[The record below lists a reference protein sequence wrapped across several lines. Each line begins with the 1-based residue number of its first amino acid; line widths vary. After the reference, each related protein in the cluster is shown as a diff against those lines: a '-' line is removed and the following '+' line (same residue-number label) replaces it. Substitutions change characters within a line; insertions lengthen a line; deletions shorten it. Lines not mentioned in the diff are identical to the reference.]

1 MLIWHFIIIRC
12 ILYGIS
18 FKICGDTLSEAIEC
32 IVHQTFADW
41 ELIMCDDGS
50 NDDTYEI
57 AISYKEK
64 YPEKIIVLQNEKN
77 RGLNY
82 TLNKCLKQAKGKYI
96 ARMDGDD
103 RCDKE
108 RFAIEI
114 NVLEKE
120 PEIAIVST
128 DMEFFDESGVWGKIS
143 HPEYPV
149 PEDFVKESPFCH
161 APCMVKREAYMKVKG
176 YSVSDKLLR
185 VEDYHLWIKMY
196 KCGYRGKN
204 IHKCLYQMRDDRN
217 AYSRRSFKNRLNE
230 YYVKRLAIRTFR
242 LKKWNYLLALR
253 PIIVGLLPNCVYDKL
268 HKGRLAKKESWKS
281 LDMQKKKILFLIHD
295 LGQGGAE
302 KVLVNLVNNINRN
315 EFDISVTVLFGGGIN
330 EQFLKPDIKFKAVW
344 PKMIPGNSKLMKL
357 VSPKQL
363 HKIVVK
369 ENYDIEVS
377 YLEGPSARVISGC
390 QNKNTKLISWIHG
403 EQKSLKKV
411 SESFRSKKEAK
422 KCYEKFDQTI
432 CVSETVKKDFC
443 KLLNYQRPCCVLYN
457 TVESN
462 KIIEKSKEPV
472 PELESDKFFKL
483 IAVGSLKTIKGYN
496 RLLHIIFRLKQ
507 ENKKIRLY
515 VLGIGPQEKEL
526 KEYVEK
532 KGLKENIIF
541 LGYQTN
547 PYKYVAKSELFVC
560 SSFAEGFSTA
570 ATEALI
576 VGTPVC
582 TVNVSG
588 MKEMLGEDNEYG
600 IVTENSEEALYE
612 GIKNIVDDPKKLK
625 HYKRM
630 AQIRGKIF
638 NTQITTEKVEKLF
651 SEL

>member
-1 MLIWHFIIIRC
+1 MYEKDPVISVIM
-12 ILYGIS
+12 GIYN
-18 FKICGDTLSEAIEC
+18 CGDTLSEAIEC
-32 IVHQTFADW
+32 IVNQTFSDW

-120 PEIAIVST
+120 PEISIVST

>member
-1 MLIWHFIIIRC
+1 MYEKELTISVIM
-12 ILYGIS
+12 GIYN
-18 FKICGDTLSEAIEC
+18 CGDTLSEAIEC
-32 IVHQTFADW
+32 IVNQTFSDW

>member
-1 MLIWHFIIIRC
+1 MHKKEPIISVIM
-12 ILYGIS
+12 GIYN
-18 FKICGDTLSEAIEC
+18 CGDTLSEAIEC
-32 IVHQTFADW
+32 IINQTFKDW

-50 NDDTYEI
+50 RDNTYEI
-57 AISYKEK
+57 ATSYKEK

-82 TLNKCLKQAKGKYI
+82 TLNECLKQARGKYI

-114 NVLEKE
+114 DVLEKE

-143 HPEYPV
+143 HPEYPM
-149 PEDFVKESPFCH
+149 PEDFVRESPFCH
-161 APCMVKREAYMKVKG
+161 APCLVKREAYMKVKG
-176 YSVSDKLLR
+176 YSVSEKLLR

-196 KCGYRGKN
+196 KYGYRGKN

-217 AYSRRSFKNRLNE
+217 AYSRRSLKNRLNE
-230 YYVKRLAIRTFR
+230 YYVKRLAVRTFR

>member
-1 MLIWHFIIIRC
+1 MHGKNPVISVIM
-12 ILYGIS
+12 GIYN
-18 FKICGDTLSEAIEC
+18 CGDTLSEAIEC

-443 KLLNYQRPCCVLYN
+443 KLLNYQRPCCVFYN

>member
-1 MLIWHFIIIRC
+1 MHGKDPVISVIM
-12 ILYGIS
+12 GIYN
-18 FKICGDTLSEAIEC
+18 CEDTLSEAIEC
-32 IVHQTFADW
+32 IVNQTFSDW

-120 PEIAIVST
+120 PEISIVST

>member
-1 MLIWHFIIIRC
+1 MHGKNPVISVIM
-12 ILYGIS
+12 GIYN
-18 FKICGDTLSEAIEC
+18 CGDTLSEAIEC
-32 IVHQTFADW
+32 IVHQTFSDW

-128 DMEFFDESGVWGKIS
+128 DMKFFDESGVWGKIS

-161 APCMVKREAYMKVKG
+161 APCMVKREAYMNVKG

>member
-1 MLIWHFIIIRC
+1 MHGKNPVISVIM
-12 ILYGIS
+12 GIYN
-18 FKICGDTLSEAIEC
+18 CGDTLSEAIEC

-496 RLLHIIFRLKQ
+496 RLLHIIFKLKQ

>member
-1 MLIWHFIIIRC
+1 MYEKDPVISVIM
-12 ILYGIS
+12 GIYN
-18 FKICGDTLSEAIEC
+18 CGDTLSEAIEC
-32 IVHQTFADW
+32 IVNQTFSDW

-390 QNKNTKLISWIHG
+390 QNKNTKLISWIHV

>member
-1 MLIWHFIIIRC
+1 M
-12 ILYGIS
+12 GIYN
-18 FKICGDTLSEAIEC
+18 CGDTLSEAIEC

>member
-1 MLIWHFIIIRC
+1 MHGKNPVISVIM
-12 ILYGIS
+12 GIYN
-18 FKICGDTLSEAIEC
+18 CGDTLSEAIEC
-32 IVHQTFADW
+32 IVHQTFSDW

-82 TLNKCLKQAKGKYI
+82 TLNKCLKQARGKYI

-103 RCDKE
+103 RCDRE

-217 AYSRRSFKNRLNE
+217 AYSRRSLKNRLNE
-230 YYVKRLAIRTFR
+230 YYVKRLAIKTFR

>member
-1 MLIWHFIIIRC
+1 MHGKNPVISVIM
-12 ILYGIS
+12 GIYN
-18 FKICGDTLSEAIEC
+18 CGDTLSEAIEC
-32 IVHQTFADW
+32 IVNQTFSDW

>member
-1 MLIWHFIIIRC
+1 MHGKNPVISVIM
-12 ILYGIS
+12 GIYN
-18 FKICGDTLSEAIEC
+18 CGDTLSEAIEC
-32 IVHQTFADW
+32 IVNQTFSDW

-185 VEDYHLWIKMY
+185 VEDYHLRIKMY

>member
-1 MLIWHFIIIRC
+1 MYEKDPVISVIM
-12 ILYGIS
+12 GIYN
-18 FKICGDTLSEAIEC
+18 CGDTLSEAIEC
-32 IVHQTFADW
+32 IVNQTFSDW

-315 EFDISVTVLFGGGIN
+315 EFDISVTVLFGVGIN

-422 KCYEKFDQTI
+422 KCDEKFDQTI

-515 VLGIGPQEKEL
+515 ELGIGPQEKEL

>member
-1 MLIWHFIIIRC
+1 MHGKNPVISVIM
-12 ILYGIS
+12 GIYN
-18 FKICGDTLSEAIEC
+18 CGDTLSEAIEC
-32 IVHQTFADW
+32 IVNQTFSDW

-612 GIKNIVDDPKKLK
+612 GIKNIVDDQKKLK

>member
-1 MLIWHFIIIRC
+1 MYEKDPVISVIM
-12 ILYGIS
+12 GIYN
-18 FKICGDTLSEAIEC
+18 CGDTLSEAIEC
-32 IVHQTFADW
+32 IVNQTFSDW

>member
-1 MLIWHFIIIRC
+1 MHGENPVISVIM
-12 ILYGIS
+12 GIYN
-18 FKICGDTLSEAIEC
+18 CGDTLSEAIEC
-32 IVHQTFADW
+32 IVNQTFSDW

>member
-1 MLIWHFIIIRC
+1 MHGKNPVISVMM
-12 ILYGIS
+12 GIYN
-18 FKICGDTLSEAIEC
+18 CGDTLSEAIEC
-32 IVHQTFADW
+32 IVNQTFSDW

>member
-1 MLIWHFIIIRC
+1 MHGKNPVISVIM
-12 ILYGIS
+12 GIYN
-18 FKICGDTLSEAIEC
+18 CGDTLSEAIEC
-32 IVHQTFADW
+32 IVNQTFSDW

-230 YYVKRLAIRTFR
+230 YYVKRLAIRNFR

>member
-1 MLIWHFIIIRC
+1 MHGKNPVISVIM
-12 ILYGIS
+12 GIYN
-18 FKICGDTLSEAIEC
+18 CGDTLSEAIEC
-32 IVHQTFADW
+32 IVNQTFSDW

-344 PKMIPGNSKLMKL
+344 PKMILGNSKLMKL

>member
-1 MLIWHFIIIRC
+1 MHEKDPVISVIM
-12 ILYGIS
+12 GIYN
-18 FKICGDTLSEAIEC
+18 CGDTLSEAIEC
-32 IVHQTFADW
+32 IVHQTFSDW

-82 TLNKCLKQAKGKYI
+82 TLNKCLKQARGKYI

-103 RCDKE
+103 RCDRE

-411 SESFRSKKEAK
+411 SESFKSKKEAK

>member
-1 MLIWHFIIIRC
+1 MHGKNPVISVIM
-12 ILYGIS
+12 GIYN
-18 FKICGDTLSEAIEC
+18 CGDTLSEAIEC

-363 HKIVVK
+363 YKIVVK

>member
-1 MLIWHFIIIRC
+1 MHGKNPVISVIM
-12 ILYGIS
+12 GIYN
-18 FKICGDTLSEAIEC
+18 CGDTLSEAIEC
-32 IVHQTFADW
+32 IVNQTFSDW

-120 PEIAIVST
+120 PEISIVST

>member
-1 MLIWHFIIIRC
+1 MHGKNPVISVIM
-12 ILYGIS
+12 GIYN
-18 FKICGDTLSEAIEC
+18 CGDTLSEAIEC
-32 IVHQTFADW
+32 IVNQTFSDW

-403 EQKSLKKV
+403 
-411 SESFRSKKEAK
+411 
-422 KCYEKFDQTI
+422 T
-432 CVSETVKKDFC
+432 
-443 KLLNYQRPCCVLYN
+443 
-457 TVESN
+457 
-462 KIIEKSKEPV
+462 KIIKKS
-472 PELESDKFFKL
+472 
-483 IAVGSLKTIKGYN
+483 I
-496 RLLHIIFRLKQ
+496 RII
-507 ENKKIRLY
+507 
-515 VLGIGPQEKEL
+515 
-526 KEYVEK
+526 
-532 KGLKENIIF
+532 
-541 LGYQTN
+541 
-547 PYKYVAKSELFVC
+547 
-560 SSFAEGFSTA
+560 
-570 ATEALI
+570 
-576 VGTPVC
+576 
-582 TVNVSG
+582 
-588 MKEMLGEDNEYG
+588 
-600 IVTENSEEALYE
+600 
-612 GIKNIVDDPKKLK
+612 
-625 HYKRM
+625 
-630 AQIRGKIF
+630 
-638 NTQITTEKVEKLF
+638 
-651 SEL
+651 